1 MQASPL
7 GDQSLQHKKG
17 KKDMQ
22 KKLKNQKANILIS
35 MHTQDKMSVVKC
47 NASGKKGNVMLQ
59 MTF

>member
-1 MQASPL
+1 
-7 GDQSLQHKKG
+7 
-17 KKDMQ
+17 MQ